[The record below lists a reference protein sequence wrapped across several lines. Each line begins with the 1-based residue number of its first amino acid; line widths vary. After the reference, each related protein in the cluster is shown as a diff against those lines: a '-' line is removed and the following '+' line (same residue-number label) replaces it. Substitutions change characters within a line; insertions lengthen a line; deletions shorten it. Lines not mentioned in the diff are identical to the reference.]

1 MNKARGQFRR
11 GSMNATEAAY
21 AQRLELLRRAG
32 EVEWYRFEP
41 FRLRLGVGNSFYCPD
56 FLVLPAS
63 GFLEVH
69 EIKGFA
75 REAGMVRLKCAA
87 ELFPIFNFRLV
98 RAKPKQ
104 LGGGWEVE
112 AV

>member
-11 GSMNATEAAY
+11 GTMNRTEEAY

-32 EVEWYRFEP
+32 EIEWYLFEGWT
-41 FRLRLGVGNSFYCPD
+41 FKLGADVRYTPD
-56 FLVLPAS
+56 FALMLADKT
-63 GFLEVH
+63 LEAH
-69 EIKGFA
+69 EVKGFF
-75 REAGMVRLKCAA
+75 REDAKVKLRVAA
-87 ELFPIFNFRLV
+87 SMFPVVFRLV
-98 RAKPKQ
+98 RAKPKK